1 MKKKKNKIK
10 KENKLNSI
18 MSDSDIKK
26 INFKIFK
33 ILNDKFL
40 RQNRRGKEI
49 IRKKKRFNNKKE
61 ESSWRTS
68 PSLANISTLEPDPM
82 LVLMKTGD
90 SKMEKIL
97 ERKREKKKES
107 EWEK

>member
-1 MKKKKNKIK
+1 
-10 KENKLNSI
+10 
-18 MSDSDIKK
+18 MSDMDIKK

-40 RQNRRGKEI
+40 QQNRRGKVI
-49 IRKKKRFNNKKE
+49 IRRIKRFNSNKE
-61 ESSWRTS
+61 ESSQRTS
-68 PSLANISTLEPDPM
+68 PSLANISNLEPDPM

-97 ERKREKKKES
+97 DRKR
-107 EWEK
+107 